1 MNIWIS
7 KDYFLSQ
14 RETELKILKN
24 ETVFSFFFFIFS
36 DKNIL
41 QGYVYKV
48 SRDRKGTRLK
58 IRAQKKRRECK
69 LITR

>member
-1 MNIWIS
+1 MNV
-7 KDYFLSQ
+7 
-14 RETELKILKN
+14 KN
-24 ETVFSFFFFIFS
+24 ETVFFFFFLTF

-58 IRAQKKRRECK
+58 IRVQKKIENAN
-69 LITR
+69 